1 MKCNVVIGFLGTR
14 LDVRGKKGPFARWRS
29 NIGECQQKGFFI
41 DRLELVLDP
50 NYTWL
55 AEHVVA
61 DIDIV
66 SPGTEVKLHFIEQED
81 PWDFAE
87 IYTKLR
93 DFANSYPFDLDHET
107 VPLSALPAQL
117 YGPPCPPPLLG

>member
-1 MKCNVVIGFLGTR
+1 M
-14 LDVRGKKGPFARWRS
+14 
-29 NIGECQQKGFFI
+29 CQQEGFFI

-50 NYTWL
+50 NYASL

-61 DIDIV
+61 DIEFV
-66 SPGTEVKLHFIEQED
+66 SPGTEVNLHFIEQQD

-93 DFANSYPFDLDHET
+93 DFANNYPFDLDHEDYMVNMT
-107 VPLSALPAQL
+107 TGTHVAQICWFL
-117 YGPPCPPPLLG
+117 QGAR